1 MECGAS
7 HVVNAHR
14 LLRTRGDTTNQFTLT
29 KKTMHSGRCSWS
41 QKTAKSAFRA
51 TLPSPGEVITVKGVF
66 TVKGI

>member
-7 HVVNAHR
+7 HVVNAH
-14 LLRTRGDTTNQFTLT
+14 LVLRTRGDTTNQFTVT

-41 QKTAKSAFRA
+41 QKTAKGAFRA

>member
-7 HVVNAHR
+7 LVVNAHR
-14 LLRTRGDTTNQFTLT
+14 IRIQRYFTNQFTFT

-41 QKTAKSAFRA
+41 QKRAKTASRA